1 MDAERARGA
10 DFLSSEVRFRAAR
23 PPTFFVLPK
32 KVGKE
37 TRAHEDGRCGG
48 SPALLARAG
57 GHRNSHD
64 LAPAARA
71 TCFGQSMAQCPD
83 SYCAA
88 RRFRGPPRQ
97 RLAPLPWPLA
107 PSGRG
112 ACFSALKDA
121 EQRRTSRSC
130 RASTV
135 RSTWLG
141 VQRRDRASFDA
152 RRRVRVA
159 KAPPKAASLQARL
172 SLVTFF
178 GKTKKVGGR
187 AALKRT
193 SRRKTIRPA
202 HSATA
207 PAC

>member
-37 TRAHEDGRCGG
+37 TRAHEDGRCAAPLRCSRGPAAIETRTI
-48 SPALLARAG
+48 SRLRREPRASDSRWPNAPTRTALLG
-57 GHRNSHD
+57 VFEGLHVN
-64 LAPAARA
+64 
-71 TCFGQSMAQCPD
+71 D
-83 SYCAA
+83 SPHSP
-88 RRFRGPPRQ
+88 GPSPR
-97 RLAPLPWPLA
+97 P
-107 PSGRG
+107 GRG
-112 ACFSALKDA
+112 ACFSAFKDA
-121 EQRRTSRSC
+121 EQRRTSRRC

-152 RRRVRVA
+152 RRLVRVA
-159 KAPPKAASLQARL
+159 EGTAAGGVFAGAP
-172 SLVTFF
+172 FF
-178 GKTKKVGGR
+178 GHFLWQDKESRGPRGPE
-187 AALKRT
+187 AHL
-193 SRRKTIRPA
+193 RRKTIRPA